1 MREQGAFLDP
11 LPLHHRRALH
21 QHKQQQQQQQRE
33 GSTHAPGRGVP
44 LDQVVEEEEEDKCGS
59 IINRQADRCGYVRE
73 NCLKDGE
80 GVVNFTYFHN
90 CTMHGRFELS
100 FLCLLLVVLLF
111 FYLLGETA
119 EEYFCPV
126 VKRLTAVLNLAPNTA
141 GVTFLAF
148 GNGAPDVFSSLAA
161 FLEGDGKIGVGAIV
175 SGGSFVS
182 AFVVGAVA
190 ICSGPFPV
198 YNGYI
203 RDIAFYFAATLLVFW
218 VFRTGHI
225 HLWQAALLVGYYCV
239 FVIYVVWVDSGKPHH
254 PSSAATAT
262 DPEAAAPPLNSNSIK
277 GKQQQQ
283 KQQQQKQQQQKEQEK
298 EEGLGGGA
306 SCSSSSLSVA
316 SSSSLLPFS
325 SPSKRGVSS
334 SIINNSGSSATPP
347 QEAARV
353 LFIPYGSAA
362 REGSASKGSTEKL
375 MSSLSVAGAV
385 RMYAREW
392 WGALRALPPL
402 ERAVT
407 ALMQP
412 ITLLRWATIPDA
424 NAFNRLQ
431 GAFNTLLS
439 PLLLLMFFNDFVD
452 FKMPVGVFGEG
463 TVPLWSVV
471 LLQSSLLAAAQW
483 HITDWG
489 PPPKWLDRASLAMAF
504 VCSIAWISML
514 AQELLSCLSTLGH
527 IMGLSPAIMGVTV
540 LAWGNSIGDLV
551 ADVALARSGEP
562 VVALAGCIA
571 GPLFNMLIGLGLSLV
586 IKTALMYPQPYALH
600 YNPNVPVSF
609 GFLFVSLISCVIAV
623 PCSNYRITKPWGCCL
638 VAIYFSAM
646 VTSLLVESEVL
657 EL

>member
-1 MREQGAFLDP
+1 MP
-11 LPLHHRRALH
+11 L
-21 QHKQQQQQQQRE
+21 
-33 GSTHAPGRGVP
+33 
-44 LDQVVEEEEEDKCGS
+44 EEEEDKCGS
-59 IINRQADRCGYVRE
+59 IINRQPDRCAYVRE
-73 NCLKDGE
+73 NCLEDGE

-90 CTMHGRFELS
+90 CTMRGRFGLS

-190 ICSGPFPV
+190 ICAGPFPV

-203 RDIAFYFAATLLVFW
+203 RDIGFYFAATLLVFW
-218 VFRTGHI
+218 VFRSGHI

-239 FVIYVVWVDSGKPHH
+239 FVFYVVWVDSGKPQ
-254 PSSAATAT
+254 PPVASSGDA
-262 DPEAAAPPLNSNSIK
+262 EAPLSGSSSGK

-283 KQQQQKQQQQKEQEK
+283 HE
-298 EEGLGGGA
+298 
-306 SCSSSSLSVA
+306 A
-316 SSSSLLPFS
+316 SSSSSSGLLPFS
-325 SPSKRGVSS
+325 SPSKRGGGSSISS
-334 SIINNSGSSATPP
+334 SSVVAPPEGATVLSIPDGGTGEASSSP
-347 QEAARV
+347 
-353 LFIPYGSAA
+353 
-362 REGSASKGSTEKL
+362 KGSVEKL
-375 MSSLSVAGAV
+375 MSSLTVFGAV

-392 WGALRALPPL
+392 WGTLRALPPL

-431 GAFNTLLS
+431 GACNTLLS
-439 PLLLLMFFNDFVD
+439 PLLLLLFFNDFVD

-489 PPPKWLDRASLAMAF
+489 PPPRWLDRASLAMAF

-562 VVALAGCIA
+562 LVALAGCIA

-600 YNPNVPVSF
+600 YNANVPVSF
-609 GFLFVSLISCVIAV
+609 GFLFVSLISCVLAV

-638 VAIYFSAM
+638 VAIYLSAM